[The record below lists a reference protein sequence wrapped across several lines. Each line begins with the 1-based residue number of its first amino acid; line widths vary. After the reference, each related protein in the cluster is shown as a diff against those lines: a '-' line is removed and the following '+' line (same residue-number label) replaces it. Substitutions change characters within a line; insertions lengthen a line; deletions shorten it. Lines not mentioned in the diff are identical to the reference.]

1 MTSPKISPLS
11 PGTHYLSPKIEP
23 RAQSRWLWWQRQ
35 YRSTHVAFNLIGI
48 GSPQKNVPPAAIST
62 HTRTWWVIGTNLL
75 NASYGPPGKKLP
87 QDLDDSRLC
96 HHCCRWLG
104 AEPFW
109 EMLSHCCNTISRW
122 HWSVPC
128 AKGRGNDGDD
138 DAKLTQQCQA
148 DDREKWSHVV
158 DCGWPAVLQIDSTK
172 LYSFRF
178 SLNV

>member
-1 MTSPKISPLS
+1 MLRADDYDDNDNTA
-11 PGTHYLSPKIEP
+11 P
-23 RAQSRWLWWQRQ
+23 RMWPSVWSGSARHKKTCHRQQFPPTPARGEWLAQIYWTPVMVPRE
-35 YRSTHVAFNLIGI
+35 RSF
-48 GSPQKNVPPAAIST
+48 P
-62 HTRTWWVIGTNLL
+62 RTLTT
-75 NASYGPPGKKLP
+75 
-87 QDLDDSRLC
+87 

-109 EMLSHCCNTISRW
+109 EKLSHCCNTISRW
-122 HWSVPC
+122 YWSVPC